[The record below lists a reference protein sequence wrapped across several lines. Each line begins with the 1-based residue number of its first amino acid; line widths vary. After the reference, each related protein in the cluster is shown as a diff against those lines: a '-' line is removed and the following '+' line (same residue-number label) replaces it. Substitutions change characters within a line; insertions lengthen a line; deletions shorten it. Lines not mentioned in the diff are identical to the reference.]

1 MEGVKKYLYMG
12 NSYMGGIEDTCPFL
26 CGSLCQPY
34 DGNCGYYCFQEC
46 KEFAIDYTFAVQNGD
61 IPRGCDIW
69 DDEVGI

>member
-1 MEGVKKYLYMG
+1 MEGFKKSLYMG
-12 NSYMGGIEDTCPFL
+12 NSYMGGSEDTCPFL
-26 CGSLCQPY
+26 CGSLCYPY